1 MASGEKCVMLRFI
14 VKGMDVNETIVAI
27 STAPGRGGIGVVRL
41 SGREAVRIA
50 NSFVRLRGELEAG
63 RARFGEV
70 VDETGGR
77 LDECVVTYF
86 AGPRSYTGGDVV
98 EVAGHGSPVVL
109 GWMVERC
116 LAAGARLARPGEFT
130 ERAFLSGRMDLTQ
143 AEAVRDLIEAST
155 LHQVRVAA
163 EQMGGGLAKRVRPVK
178 ARLLELVAELEAG
191 IDFAEDDVDVM
202 ASPQI
207 LSKLWEV
214 RGELEALAE
223 SFAYGRLVREGF
235 VMAIVGAPNAGKSS
249 LFNRFVERERA
260 IVTAEA
266 GTTRDLVTERISV
279 GGIPVEVVDTAGLRV
294 GAGVGEAEKLGMAKS
309 REAMAEADVV
319 LLVRDATVE
328 QTDEFEVDAR
338 TIVVLNKVDLIGGT
352 GGEGVRVSALT
363 GAGIE
368 ELRGEILKKL
378 HAEGRGAENGML
390 TNLRQRGAVEM
401 ALAGVEAA
409 EVAVKEGVPH
419 EMVLLDVYA
428 GLRGLDALT
437 GETTADDVLGL
448 IFSTFCIGK

>member
-1 MASGEKCVMLRFI
+1 MVS
-14 VKGMDVNETIVAI
+14 DDTIVAI

-41 SGREAVRIA
+41 SGSDSVRIA
-50 NSFVRLRGELEAG
+50 AGFVRLRGEMEAG

-70 VDETGGR
+70 IGERGER

-109 GWMVERC
+109 GWMVEQCMR
-116 LAAGARLARPGEFT
+116 AGARLARPGEFT

-143 AEAVRDLIEAST
+143 AEAVRDLIEANT

-178 ARLLELVAELEAG
+178 ARLLELVAGLEAG
-191 IDFAEDDVDVM
+191 IDFAEDDIDVM
-202 ASPQI
+202 GSPQI
-207 LSKLWEV
+207 LGKLWMV
-214 RGELEALAE
+214 RQALEELAG
-223 SFAYGRLVREGF
+223 SFEYGRLVREGF

-249 LFNRFVERERA
+249 LFNRLVERERA

-266 GTTRDLVTERISV
+266 GTTRDLVVERIAV
-279 GGIPVEVVDTAGLRV
+279 GGIPVEVVDTAGLRDD
-294 GAGVGEAEKLGMAKS
+294 ASGEAEMLGMAKS

-328 QTDEFEVDAR
+328 REEFEVDAR
-338 TIVVLNKVDLIGGT
+338 TIVVLNKVDLIGVT

-363 GAGIE
+363 GFGIE
-368 ELRGEILKKL
+368 ELRAEILKKL
-378 HAEGRGAENGML
+378 NAEGRGAESGML